1 MIRREADRSAAFP
14 PHQANN
20 AHRAVIAEILA
31 YPNRKR
37 RHRAYPRVI
46 KRYGPC
52 YRPIKRPK
60 HQETRYPTPAP
71 SKSQPRN

>member
-1 MIRREADRSAAFP
+1 MAPRIFP
-14 PHQANN
+14 PHHNN
-20 AHRAVIAEILA
+20 NDAYRRVIDEILA

-52 YRPIKRPK
+52 YRPIKRPE
-60 HQETRYPTPAP
+60 HQQILYAGPGTVEITAA
-71 SKSQPRN
+71 

>member
-1 MIRREADRSAAFP
+1 MAPRIFP
-14 PHQANN
+14 PHQTDD
-20 AHRAVIAEILA
+20 AHRRVIEEILA

-52 YRPIKRPK
+52 YRPIKRPE
-60 HQETRYPTPAP
+60 HREILYAGPGTVEITAA
-71 SKSQPRN
+71 

>member
-1 MIRREADRSAAFP
+1 MAPRIFP
-14 PHQANN
+14 PHQENN
-20 AHRAVIAEILA
+20 AHRRVIEEILA

-52 YRPIKRPK
+52 YRPIKRPE
-60 HQETRYPTPAP
+60 HREIRYPGPGTVEITAA
-71 SKSQPRN
+71 